1 MEFWT
6 LTGWIIAGVF
16 AVLGAAV
23 FSAFLL
29 PHSYLLQK
37 PEPEDLKAAIEREL
51 PEAQPGE
58 GDVCSVCLEGFDVA
72 SAKQL
77 KCKHC
82 YHSDCLTSWAR
93 SEQRRR
99 QTPHGLV
106 RIVCPLCGALDV
118 AVG

>member
-106 RIVCPLCGALDV
+106 RIVCPLCR
-118 AVG
+118 